1 VQLFVLVRL
10 ELASKKAMSSS
21 NDYDKFTLQKE
32 QDQQQT
38 GLRRTLGMVP

>member
-21 NDYDKFTLQKE
+21 NDSDKFALQQE
-32 QDQQQT
+32 EDQQQT